1 MRRVQYIACAL
12 ALAAAAAGCSNN
24 NNTLT
29 APTTAASLTIDFTD
43 AQFGPLTPN
52 GAQTFQFSTLT
63 AGQVSLQLVSLNP
76 DGLSGAFVGLSLGIM
91 DSSANCQA
99 VVHKDNAQLSQTLIA
114 NATGAGNLCARI
126 YDATGTLAR
135 PQTFDLQVVHP

>member
-24 NNTLT
+24 NTLT
-29 APTTAASLTIDFTD
+29 APTTSVPLIIDFTD

-63 AGQVSLQLVSLNP
+63 AGQVSLQLQALDP

-99 VVHKDNAQLSQTLIA
+99 VVHKDNAQLSQTIIA

-135 PQTFDLQVVHP
+135 PQTFDLHVTHP